1 MHIYI
6 YMYIYIYT
14 YIQNILA
21 KSLNPKEKK
30 IWGFSAEGFVFRV
43 SGAKMPVL
51 GGGAPPPRHASH
63 RHPCVGRREPSRPP
77 CRGSLCLTTVR
88 ELESDRERV

>member
-51 GGGAPPPRHASH
+51 GGGAPPPAM
-63 RHPCVGRREPSRPP
+63 PP
-77 CRGSLCLTTVR
+77 IGIPVLDGGSPPAPPAAAACA
-88 ELESDRERV
+88 